1 MTDRFVYVTYIRT
14 TPEKLWEALTS
25 AAFTREYWWGMFLE
39 SDWKKGSPWAMKFA
53 DGRPNTTGEVL
64 ESDPPRR
71 LVLDWHNE
79 YNVDVVGND
88 PARATFEIEQIGE
101 MAKLIVT
108 HEARPKLLEAVS
120 GGWPKVLASLKS
132 FLETGKALPN
142 PGGCAASKEA
152 QERAA

>member
-39 SDWKKGSPWAMKFA
+39 SDWKKGSRWAMKFA

-79 YNVDVVGND
+79 YNVEVIGDGA
-88 PARATFEIEQIGE
+88 ARATFDIVPIND
-101 MAKLIVT
+101 MVKLTVT
-108 HEARPKLLEAVS
+108 HEAGPKLLQAVS

-132 FLETGKALPN
+132 YLETGKALSN
-142 PGGCAASKEA
+142 PGNCATA

>member
-1 MTDRFVYVTYIRT
+1 MSDRFVYVTYIRT
-14 TPEKLWEALTS
+14 TPEKLWQALTD

-39 SDWKKGSPWAMKFA
+39 SDWKKGSRWAMKFA

-71 LVLDWHNE
+71 LALDWHNE
-79 YNVDVVGND
+79 YNVDLIGTG
-88 PARATFEIEQIGE
+88 PARATFDIEQMGE
-101 MAKLIVT
+101 IAKLTVT
-108 HEARPKLLEAVS
+108 HEAGGKLLEAVS

-132 FLETGKALPN
+132 YIETGKPLPN
-142 PGGCAASKEA
+142 PGACAAA

>member
-14 TPEKLWEALTS
+14 TPDRLWQALTS
-25 AAFTREYWWGMFLE
+25 EAFTREYWWGMFLE
-39 SDWKKGSPWAMKFA
+39 SDWRKGSRWAMKFA

-79 YNVDVVGND
+79 YNPELIGDG
-88 PARATFEIEQIGE
+88 PARATFEIEQLGE
-101 MAKLIVT
+101 MAKLTVT
-108 HEARPKLLEAVS
+108 HEAQPRLLQAVS

-142 PGGCAASKEA
+142 PGPCATAATE

>member
-25 AAFTREYWWGMFLE
+25 EAFTREYWWGMFLE
-39 SDWKKGSPWAMKFA
+39 SDWKKGSHWAMKFA
-53 DGRPNTTGEVL
+53 DGRPNSSGEVL

-71 LVLDWHNE
+71 LVLDWRNE
-79 YNVDVVGND
+79 YNVAQVGNE
-88 PARATFEIEQIGE
+88 PARATFEIEQVGE
-101 MAKLIVT
+101 MAKLTVT
-108 HEARPKLLEAVS
+108 HEAAPKLLEAVS

-132 FLETGKALPN
+132 FLETGKALSN
-142 PGGCAASKEA
+142 PGGCAASKEV

>member
-1 MTDRFVYVTYIRT
+1 MTDRFIYVTYIRT

-39 SDWKKGSPWAMKFA
+39 SDWKKGSRWAMKFA
-53 DGRPNTTGEVL
+53 DGRPNSTGEVL

-79 YNVDVVGND
+79 YNVEVVGD
-88 PARATFEIEQIGE
+88 GPARASFDIEPVND
-101 MAKLIVT
+101 MVKLTVI
-108 HEARPKLLEAVS
+108 HEAGPKLLEAVS

-132 FLETGKALPN
+132 YIETGKPLSN
-142 PGGCAASKEA
+142 PGNCAAA